1 MYFEITISL
10 QNFTEKPNE
19 KEIRTMEYVRRSLS
33 LDEIMAHIKNGYTLS
48 ANYTTD
54 YQIIIKQQ
62 NRRNERL
69 IGTSFVMFD
78 LDDDIECSIFELIEK
93 LIIKPTIAYTTFSHQ
108 KDGKGNRYRLLYL
121 FKEEIQNIDVYRE
134 LYDYFKRK
142 NSLSLADECGRNI
155 SQAVLGSH
163 KECEIINTNEIYSIN
178 QFQLNNSNIR
188 NGHSNSIIE
197 ERESNIKIECPIQD
211 EEYITDYKSMS
222 YFELIEKYNDKYYF
236 FQHTPIEEAD
246 EDTPYIILPSNYI
259 EITRYWIYSINYN
272 EHGEERGG
280 TSKARRIKDGE
291 GRKKKLFIN
300 GILRRLMIDGLTF
313 EHLLHCLVNELY
325 YYIDNST
332 DFITKKQLFEIAIS
346 SYNSDLERYK
356 NVNSKKERRKFIVN
370 DKYCVKYN
378 LTKKQV
384 RNISKKYLT
393 YNKIEELFD
402 IGLTDKANIE
412 VFKEYGLKISEKTL
426 QRFRKEMG
434 ITKYKKGNGHSI
446 SIKEEERSNI
456 EIESPIQNL
465 DKPYYDYQ
473 SELLLQEIDED
484 VNDGFYD
491 ISDTDDLKSMIK
503 TFVRRAKTIYPN
515 YMNEELVLMFKRH
528 YQLVS

>member
-33 LDEIMAHIKNGYTLS
+33 LDEIIAHIKNGYTLS

-54 YQIIIKQQ
+54 YQTIIKQQ

-78 LDDDIECSIFELIEK
+78 LDNDIECSIFELIEK

-188 NGHSNSIIE
+188 NGHSNSIRE

-222 YFELIEKYNDKYYF
+222 YSELIEKYNDKYYF

-259 EITRYWIYSINYN
+259 EVTRYWVYSIDYN
-272 EHGEERGG
+272 EHGEERGRI
-280 TSKARRIKDGE
+280 SKARKIKDGE

-300 GILRRLMIDGLTF
+300 GILRRLMMDNLTF

-325 YYIDNST
+325 YFIDNSN
-332 DFITKKQLFEIAIS
+332 DYISKKQLVEIAQS
-346 SYNSDLERYK
+346 SYNANLEDYK
-356 NVNSKKERRKFIVN
+356 AINRRMEKRKYIVN
-370 DKYCVKYN
+370 DEYCIKYG
-378 LTKKQV
+378 LTRCQV
-384 RNISKKYLT
+384 RNLSRKYITYSK
-393 YNKIEELFD
+393 IGDLFD
-402 IGLTDKANIE
+402 ASLTDKANLE
-412 VFKEYGLKISEKTL
+412 VFKECGLEISAKTL

-434 ITKYKKGNGHSI
+434 IIKYKKGNGHSNFI
-446 SIKEEERSNI
+446 KKEEESNI
-456 EIESPIQNL
+456 ELERPIQNL
-465 DKPYYDYQ
+465 DKAYYDYQ
-473 SELLLQEIDED
+473 SEIILSEMD
-484 VNDGFYD
+484 NDINEGFYD
-491 ISDTDDLKSMIK
+491 ISDKNDIK
-503 TFVRRAKTIYPN
+503 AMAQTFIRRAKRINPN
-515 YMNEELVLMFKRH
+515 YNNDELIEIFKNH
-528 YQLVS
+528 FQLAS